1 MDRELFESYVMEA
14 AQLRQ
19 QVNLMLRIINNL
31 TEGDGQFYSL
41 ERLQT
46 IPPAVITIEG
56 DEVNVDP
63 R

>member
-31 TEGDGQFYSL
+31 AEGDGMYYSL